1 MKVYEMFKTKDIAK
15 KNTEFFEFLFGFI
28 KKPCLLIASQLI
40 KIMERLKIK
49 QTTLS

>member
-1 MKVYEMFKTKDIAK
+1 MKCLKRKILQK